1 MRIHRYSVHLDCE
14 CAHFRSGGAGRQRD
28 YHEQHA
34 HTTSVCAQLL
44 FTPISQQR
52 AVRSKPGKRVPRV
65 SKLVISIVFYNNAR
79 VCSVILVYTRARS
92 TDASAYASSTRAIKF
107 VIGVCVC
114 LCLHCL
120 RGLCCVFH
128 IGE

>member
-79 VCSVILVYTRARS
+79 VCSVYRS
-92 TDASAYASSTRAIKF
+92 THARDQPTR
-107 VIGVCVC
+107 VRMLPVHGP
-114 LCLHCL
+114 
-120 RGLCCVFH
+120 
-128 IGE
+128 